1 VITPETNRP
10 VPAAVSQLSLNI
22 RLVGALPLALRTC
35 RPGQLNSLVALSS
48 WVVIPLRLTSPSTTM
63 MIT

>member
-1 VITPETNRP
+1 MITPETNRP
-10 VPAAVSQLSLNI
+10 VPAAVSQLSLKM
-22 RLVGALPLALRTC
+22 RLVGALPLALSTC

-48 WVVIPLRLTSPSTTM
+48 SVAIPLRLISPSTMM

>member
-10 VPAAVSQLSLNI
+10 VPAAVSQLNLKM
-22 RLVGALPLALRTC
+22 RLVGGLPEAPSTC
-35 RPGQLNSLVALSS
+35 RPGQLNAVVALSKS
-48 WVVIPLRLTSPSTTM
+48 VVIPLRLIRPRTTV